1 MRQWL
6 NGWTGPG
13 GGAGGVAGTGHAPP
27 VAVPGGAPAPVGP
40 TRGLDDKQSTLSR
53 WAIAIIQNPLHVTST
68 IGIEKSFATVSGSD
82 INEILL
88 Q

>member
-1 MRQWL
+1 MYHLSMLFIIIPISEPEEMRQWL

-13 GGAGGVAGTGHAPP
+13 GGAGGVATTGHAPP

-53 WAIAIIQNPLHVTST
+53 
-68 IGIEKSFATVSGSD
+68 
-82 INEILL
+82 
-88 Q
+88 

>member
-53 WAIAIIQNPLHVTST
+53 WGIAIIKNPFHVTSP
-68 IGIEKSFATVSGSD
+68 IAPVVSIPD
-82 INEILL
+82 TNESLL
-88 Q
+88 N

>member
-53 WAIAIIQNPLHVTST
+53 
-68 IGIEKSFATVSGSD
+68 
-82 INEILL
+82 
-88 Q
+88 